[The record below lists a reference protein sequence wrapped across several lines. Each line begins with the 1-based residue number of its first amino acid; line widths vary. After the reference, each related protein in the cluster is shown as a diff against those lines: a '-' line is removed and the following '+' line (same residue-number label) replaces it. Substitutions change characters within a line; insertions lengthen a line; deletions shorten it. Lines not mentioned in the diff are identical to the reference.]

1 MASTSNKNTTGNYY
15 HEQKSNFLNSEYITY
30 LNSGAGE
37 AYTNHFAGDGLL
49 SGKNARSQLCHNYCD
64 IESQLFGIG
73 TTNLVNTYKHVDPQ
87 LRHMKSLSI
96 MQKTPVI
103 IPEPLVIETNQR
115 PNHMN

>member
-1 MASTSNKNTTGNYY
+1 MASTSNKNTPGNYH
-15 HEQKSNFLNSEYITY
+15 HEQKSNTLNGEYMTY

-49 SGKNARSQLCHNYCD
+49 AGKNARSQLCNNFCD

-73 TTNLVNTYKHVDPQ
+73 TSNLVNTYKPVEPQ
-87 LRHMKSLSI
+87 LRPMQSLSI

-115 PNHMN
+115 PSMN